1 MDGSRTPPAGAT
13 TILVVDDLEAVR
25 RLARRALQDAGYR
38 VLEAGDGVEAL
49 ACLEQSPVVDLVLT
63 DLRMPKMDGWELAT
77 HLARRSPPL
86 PVLFMS
92 GYDEHLGSE
101 SIAGPVL
108 AKPFIPAQ
116 LCEQVRHLVGNEPSA
131 RSRATLV

>member
-1 MDGSRTPPAGAT
+1 
-13 TILVVDDLEAVR
+13 
-25 RLARRALQDAGYR
+25 
-38 VLEAGDGVEAL
+38 
-49 ACLEQSPVVDLVLT
+49 
-63 DLRMPKMDGWELAT
+63 MPNMDGWELAT

-108 AKPFIPAQ
+108 AKPFTAAQ
-116 LCEQVRHLVGNEPSA
+116 LCGQVRHVIGKEPGT